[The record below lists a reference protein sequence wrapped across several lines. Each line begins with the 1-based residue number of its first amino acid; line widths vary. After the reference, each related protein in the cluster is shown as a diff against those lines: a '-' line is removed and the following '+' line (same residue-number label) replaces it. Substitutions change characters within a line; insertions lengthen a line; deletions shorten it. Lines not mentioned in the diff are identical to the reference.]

1 MIDVKWRASMWDDE
15 KQNKLDQLRLREA
28 QGTMTDAEGEAL
40 RVLLADLDAEE
51 AATLG
56 PAIERM
62 RASQRD
68 LSVEREQ
75 VDRENERLAS
85 ILAKQERL
93 LSDAQAYL
101 NHLRAERSVLSEE
114 YRAVTGRQSSPS
126 P

>member
-1 MIDVKWRASMWDDE
+1 MWDDE